1 MQHRVCVAPMM
12 DCTDRHCRYFHRV
25 LAPDVGLYTEMITA
39 RAIVHGDPERLLA
52 FAAAE
57 HPVALQI
64 GGSEPEILRRAA
76 AVVRAGYAYDELNLN
91 VGCPSDRVQSGQF
104 GACLMADPELVAD
117 CVRALA
123 TEWVGPVTVK
133 CRIGIDAHDDYE
145 FLANFVS
152 TVAAAG
158 CRVFIVHARKAILQ
172 GLSPKENRSIPP
184 LRYDRVHRLKQDF
197 PELEIVLN
205 GGIDSVDKAVDE
217 LGRVDGV
224 MVGRKAYS
232 DPCLIAALQARCLEG
247 AAPRVPDRAG
257 VVRRMAAYAAAQIEQ
272 GGRLHQVTRHMHGLY
287 AGQPGAARW
296 RRCLAETASHR
307 DANADTLLQSLE
319 VFAAAA

>member
-307 DANADTLLQSLE
+307 DANAETLLQSLE

>member
-25 LAPDVGLYTEMITA
+25 LGPDVGLYTEMITA

-76 AVVRAGYAYDELNLN
+76 AVVRTGYAYDELNLN

-296 RRCLAETASHR
+296 RRFLAETASHR

-319 VFAAAA
+319 VFEAAA